1 LLEQVFIGLMPY
13 CHPTN
18 IVKALMGLIA
28 PTKNHPL
35 ALSDWLTPEGRYQYV
50 AALLCASYTHS
61 MG

>member
-18 IVKALMGLIA
+18 IVKALVGLTA

-35 ALSDWLTPEGRYQYV
+35 ALSDWLTPEGSYQYV
-50 AALLCASYTHS
+50 AALLCASDTHS